1 VGRAERQLLYPVKG
15 IARLADVTVVS
26 LSGSDVALLPEFDRL
41 AGVQTVLCPKRL
53 EVDPMLVPRL
63 VAMLRRER
71 PVIVHTYLRT
81 AGYWGRVA
89 AHLTG
94 IPIRIASEWNI
105 EIERGRLANLLN
117 RMLVSV
123 TDRVVVNTAAIRDY
137 LIRMEGLDSA
147 KIEVIHN
154 GVPVFQALLGPD
166 IRTVMSAAAARRHPS
181 DHGY

>member
-1 VGRAERQLLYPVKG
+1 
-15 IARLADVTVVS
+15 
-26 LSGSDVALLPEFDRL
+26 
-41 AGVQTVLCPKRL
+41 
-53 EVDPMLVPRL
+53 
-63 VAMLRRER
+63 
-71 PVIVHTYLRT
+71 
-81 AGYWGRVA
+81 
-89 AHLTG
+89 
-94 IPIRIASEWNI
+94 
-105 EIERGRLANLLN
+105 
-117 RMLVSV
+117 MLVSV